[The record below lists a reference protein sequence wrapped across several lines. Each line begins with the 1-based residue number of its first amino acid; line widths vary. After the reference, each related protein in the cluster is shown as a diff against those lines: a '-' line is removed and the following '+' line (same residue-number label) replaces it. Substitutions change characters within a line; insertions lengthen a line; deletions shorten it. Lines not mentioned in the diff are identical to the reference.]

1 MSSPAG
7 IAEGHDQLAEAVA
20 QAVLAVPGPG
30 ELVTTRAEWFDLWHA
45 ELRAKLLAAAALAGG
60 PPQILHAPAGSRGR
74 ALG

>member
-1 MSSPAG
+1 M
-7 IAEGHDQLAEAVA
+7 
-20 QAVLAVPGPG
+20 LAVPGPG